1 MLFGWRPLYKLI
13 GLIFADQRYEC
24 LGNIYTFVQVGGV
37 IQSDHVAIL
46 CVFASLVRLIIVR
59 NSAKMVYFETLPTFC

>member
-1 MLFGWRPLYKLI
+1 MFREYIYLCI
-13 GLIFADQRYEC
+13 GTHL
-24 LGNIYTFVQVGGV
+24 GGV

-59 NSAKMVYFETLPTFC
+59 NSAKMVYFEALPTFC